1 MHTFRINYSQHYN
14 LPSTDNF
21 KNSWN
26 SKTNIAIHP
35 LPLSHRLNR
44 SIPPVC
50 RTGTEKWVR
59 LLTDN
64 IYDTQSRMI
73 APKISELIRCIIT
86 SYSICHASTHSAGR
100 KRANIKL
107 NCFLYLLVSAELSL
121 TGTLGPSLSYL
132 KSFKNATI
140 KICPNTH
147 RLGSNKCGKAKFRR
161 DRSPIIYVKV
171 FMIYDSNVW
180 YVKAFLLY
188 WWIGQ

>member
-1 MHTFRINYSQHYN
+1 MLSTWTNYHNNHSWSFYNILNKLRINYSQHYN
-14 LPSTDNF
+14 LPRTDNF

-26 SKTNIAIHP
+26 SNTNIVIHP
-35 LPLSHRLNR
+35 HPPSHRLYR

-100 KRANIKL
+100 KRTNIKL
-107 NCFLYLLVSAELSL
+107 YCVCIFLFRLNSVWREPS
-121 TGTLGPSLSYL
+121 GRMKPSLSYFEKL
-132 KSFKNATI
+132 
-140 KICPNTH
+140 
-147 RLGSNKCGKAKFRR
+147 
-161 DRSPIIYVKV
+161 
-171 FMIYDSNVW
+171 
-180 YVKAFLLY
+180 
-188 WWIGQ
+188 